1 MLAALAE
8 VVDGATEAFEG
19 YDYARALERTEA
31 FFWTFC
37 DDYIELVKG
46 RAYGEGVEDEQA
58 AASGRRALRLA
69 LDVLL
74 RLFAPVLAF
83 AAEEVWSWEH
93 DDSVHRQPWPTSE
106 QVRAAGA
113 GDDAQVLTAR
123 GRRARRGA
131 QGEEHRQ
138 AVDEDAGAARR
149 GARATRRRSRCCA
162 ACEVDLRNAGV
173 VQELAYV
180 AASEPSVVV
189 ELVPPEEQA

>member
-1 MLAALAE
+1 

-74 RLFAPVLAF
+74 RLFAPVLPF
-83 AAEEVWSWEH
+83 ATEEVWSWWREG
-93 DDSVHRQPWPTSE
+93 SVHAQPWP
-106 QVRAAGA
+106 QAAALREAG
-113 GDDAQVLTAR
+113 GDDRSDPDCLSVAAEVLQSV
-123 GRRARRGA
+123 RRAKSEAKVSMRTPVTRLTVTA
-131 QGEEHRQ
+131 PEPVAELFALVEE
-138 AVDEDAGAARR
+138 
-149 GARATRRRSRCCA
+149 
-162 ACEVDLRNAGV
+162 DLRNAGV
-173 VQELAYV
+173 VEQVVRERGDALAV
-180 AASEPSVVV
+180 AV
-189 ELVPPEEQA
+189 ELGEAPAKVQRGS